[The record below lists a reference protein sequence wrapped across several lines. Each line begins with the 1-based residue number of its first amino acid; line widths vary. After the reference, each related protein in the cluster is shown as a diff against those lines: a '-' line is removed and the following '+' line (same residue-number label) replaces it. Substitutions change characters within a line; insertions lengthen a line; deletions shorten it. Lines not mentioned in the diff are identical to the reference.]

1 MKTVVNRLIILRSHI
16 RRSHHLIYSA
26 EELMSQKQLQRS
38 RTSVE
43 SYADPKEE
51 KRQKPTWRHSEEA
64 ATLEDGES
72 DAKLTGF

>member
-1 MKTVVNRLIILRSHI
+1 
-16 RRSHHLIYSA
+16 
-26 EELMSQKQLQRS
+26 MSQKQLQRS